1 MQLDRRAGSAGA
13 LHRLDGFNDTLGP
26 DHAGDHGDLQRRR
39 RRRFAARKFFRVDAR
54 SADDGD
60 VGAVRIEAELA
71 RIVAILEQ
79 IMRPRAAQP

>member
-1 MQLDRRAGSAGA
+1 MQLDRRAGGAGA
-13 LHRLDGFNDTLGP
+13 LHRVDGFDDALGP

-39 RRRFAARKFFRVDAR
+39 RRLLAARKFCRIDAR
-54 SADDGD
+54 AADDGD

-79 IMRPRAAQP
+79 ITRPRAAQP